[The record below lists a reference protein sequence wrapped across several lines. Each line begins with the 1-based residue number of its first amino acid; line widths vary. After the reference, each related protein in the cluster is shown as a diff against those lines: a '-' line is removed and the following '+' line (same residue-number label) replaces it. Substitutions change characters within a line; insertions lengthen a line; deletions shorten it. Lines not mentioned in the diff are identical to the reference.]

1 MYIDFICTKL
11 DKRRGADDP
20 LVRAFDAW
28 ENYDELC
35 AFYDSC
41 PECQSFPEEEYFSE
55 GSQDHWEDYVIYADG
70 VIAAR
75 AGIWKEDDT
84 HWEVAGV
91 ITRPE
96 YRGRGYAQRLV
107 RYCVNRIL
115 ENGKTA
121 VLTTR
126 ETNKAMI
133 QAAQRAGFEI
143 KKTEK

>member
-1 MYIDFICTKL
+1 MYIDFICTKQAE
-11 DKRRGADDP
+11 RMGADD

-41 PECQSFPEEEYFSE
+41 PECQSFPKEEYFSE
-55 GSQDHWEDYVIYADG
+55 GSQEHWEDYVIYADG

-75 AGIWKEDDT
+75 AGIWKENDAQ
-84 HWEVAGV
+84 WEVAGV

-96 YRGRGYAQRLV
+96 YRGRGYAQLLV
-107 RYCVNRIL
+107 RYCVSKIL
-115 ENGKTA
+115 ASGKTA
-121 VLTTR
+121 VLTTH

-133 QAAQRAGFEI
+133 QAALRAGFVV
-143 KKTEK
+143 KNNPT

>member
-11 DKRRGADDP
+11 DKRRGADD

-41 PECQSFPEEEYFSE
+41 PECQSFPKEEYFSE

-84 HWEVAGV
+84 QWEVAGV